1 MPSLKEIKSRA
12 DSVNSTLKITSAMKM
27 VAAAKLHKAQNA
39 IGNMLP
45 YEDMLN
51 RMLASLIAFK
61 RNSEKRKESG
71 AFLPEAGN
79 DSDLD
84 SELEIL
90 CSARTVRRVAIVA
103 YSSNSSLCGGYNATA
118 VKNASALVDE
128 YLAAGLKKEDI
139 TVYSVG
145 RKMADAMKKKGF
157 ESPADY
163 CHLSEKPSYDEAAGL
178 AAELVHGFMTGRFD
192 KVELMYNHFRS
203 TSSQPSVRETYLPL
217 AVMSLKDNPEE
228 ALKAD
233 ERGWECD
240 YIIEPDV
247 DTLLDD
253 LLPKV
258 MLLKM
263 YTVQLDTNAAEH
275 AARTVAMQT
284 ATDNGNEILRA
295 LTLEYNK
302 NRQQKITSEILDIV
316 GGSMQ

>member
-1 MPSLKEIKSRA
+1 MPSLKEIKNRV

-45 YEDMLN
+45 YEDMLH
-51 RMLASLIAFK
+51 RMLASLIAYK
-61 RNSEKRKESG
+61 RNSD
-71 AFLPEAGN
+71 EAGKSGSQVN
-79 DSDLD
+79 AGEDTAGLDEELDL
-84 SELEIL
+84 L
-90 CSARTVRRVAIVA
+90 CSPRKVTKVAIVA
-103 YSSNSSLCGGYNATA
+103 YSSNSSLCGGFNTNAIKQATS
-118 VKNASALVDE
+118 VVDE
-128 YLAAGLKKEDI
+128 YLEAGLNKADI
-139 TVYSVG
+139 TVYSIG
-145 RKMADAMKKKGF
+145 RKMSDAMKKKGF
-157 ESPADY
+157 ESPSDY
-163 CHLSEKPSYDEAAGL
+163 SLLSEKPSYDEAASL
-178 AAELVHGFMTGRFD
+178 AAELVHGFMTNRFD
-192 KVELMYNHFRS
+192 KVELVYNHFQS

-217 AVMSLKDNPEE
+217 NVIPMAENPDAAGDAET
-228 ALKAD
+228 
-233 ERGWECD
+233 RGRDFD
-240 YIIEPDV
+240 YIVEPDV
-247 DTLLDD
+247 NTLLDD

-284 ATDNGNEILRA
+284 ATDNGNEILQS